1 MWFWKN
7 LQYLNNL
14 EGSIYDQRDGY
25 IIYALFSLIY
35 FNALIYYQYYQII
48 KVKDDNVVILPNFHH
63 GSKLGELN
71 VFFFLIPYRRA
82 HGAKYGERA
91 MSYRALNK
99 IG

>member
-1 MWFWKN
+1 MIN
-7 LQYLNNL
+7 EMDILYMHYLVWSTS
-14 EGSIYDQRDGY
+14 G
-25 IIYALFSLIY
+25 
-35 FNALIYYQYYQII
+35 NALIYYQYYQII

-63 GSKLGELN
+63 GLKLGELN
-71 VFFFLIPYRRA
+71 VLFFLIPYRRA